1 MIETKSERI
10 AEISATTPKPEFTFL
25 YPMIN
30 AEMLMQCH
38 KELDDSKVVGIDRV
52 TKVEYEEHLEKNTTN
67 LVRRLKDKAYKPLPS
82 LRGDIPKSN
91 WKMRPLGIASY
102 ENKIVQLAVKKIL
115 EAIYEPRFLNCSM
128 V

>member
-1 MIETKSERI
+1 
-10 AEISATTPKPEFTFL
+10 
-25 YPMIN
+25 
-30 AEMLMQCH
+30 MQCH